1 MVRRGGMRT
10 QMAKQMGVSK
20 NKADDLLVKAKKM
33 NDAEGFNIGGTK
45 MAKEIP
51 AGPKGAGL
59 RALKKEAPGVVKNMG
74 FKRGGSLM
82 IMITGNVSRET
93 FNPVEE
99 ITPGPKD
106 IKVEMNR
113 QVRNQE
119 IKGTPPVQVK
129 GRKFSGV
136 Y

>member
-1 MVRRGGMRT
+1 
-10 QMAKQMGVSK
+10 MGVSK
-20 NKADDLLVKAKKM
+20 NKADELLEKGRQM
-33 NDAEGFNIGGTK
+33 NDAEGFNKGGSS
-45 MAKEIP
+45 MAKKFP
-51 AGPKGAGL
+51 DLTGDGKTTYADVLKGRGAFAG
-59 RALKKEAPGVVKNMG
+59 
-74 FKRGGSLM
+74 GGSM
-82 IMITGNVSRET
+82 TIIIGANVSRET
-93 FNPVEE
+93 SSVEQ

>member
-20 NKADDLLVKAKKM
+20 NKADELLEKAKKM
-33 NDAEGFNIGGTK
+33 NDAEGFNKGGSS
-45 MAKEIP
+45 MAKKFPDLTGDGKTTYADILKGRGAF
-51 AGPKGAGL
+51 AG
-59 RALKKEAPGVVKNMG
+59 
-74 FKRGGSLM
+74 GGSM
-82 IMITGNVSRET
+82 TIIIGANVSRET
-93 FNPVEE
+93 SSVEQ

>member
-10 QMAKQMGVSK
+10 QMARQMGVSK
-20 NKADDLLVKAKKM
+20 NKADELLEKAKKM
-33 NDAEGFNIGGTK
+33 NDAEGFNKGGSS
-45 MAKEIP
+45 MAKKFPDLTGDGKTTYADILKGRGAF
-51 AGPKGAGL
+51 AG
-59 RALKKEAPGVVKNMG
+59 
-74 FKRGGSLM
+74 GGSM
-82 IMITGNVSRET
+82 TIIIGANVSRET
-93 FNPVEE
+93 SSVEQ

>member
-20 NKADDLLVKAKKM
+20 NKADELLEKGRQM
-33 NDAEGFNIGGTK
+33 NDAEGFNKGGSS
-45 MAKEIP
+45 MAKKFPDLTGDGETTYADVLKGRGAF
-51 AGPKGAGL
+51 AG
-59 RALKKEAPGVVKNMG
+59 
-74 FKRGGSLM
+74 GGSM
-82 IMITGNVSRET
+82 TIIIGANVSRET
-93 FNPVEE
+93 SSVEK

>member
-1 MVRRGGMRT
+1 MRT

-20 NKADDLLVKAKKM
+20 NKADELLEKAKKM
-33 NDAEGFNIGGTK
+33 NDAEGFNKGGSS
-45 MAKEIP
+45 MAKKFPDLTGDGKTTYADILKGRGAF
-51 AGPKGAGL
+51 AG
-59 RALKKEAPGVVKNMG
+59 
-74 FKRGGSLM
+74 GGSM
-82 IMITGNVSRET
+82 TIIIGANVSRET
-93 FNPVEE
+93 SSVEQ

>member
-20 NKADDLLVKAKKM
+20 NKADELLEKGRQM
-33 NDAEGFNIGGTK
+33 NDAEGFNKGGSS
-45 MAKEIP
+45 MAKKFPDLTGDGKTTYADILKGRGAF
-51 AGPKGAGL
+51 AG
-59 RALKKEAPGVVKNMG
+59 
-74 FKRGGSLM
+74 GGSM
-82 IMITGNVSRET
+82 TIIIGANVSRET
-93 FNPVEE
+93 SSVEK

-119 IKGTPPVQVK
+119 FKGTPPVQVK

>member
-10 QMAKQMGVSK
+10 QMARQMGVSK
-20 NKADDLLVKAKKM
+20 NKADELLEKGRQM
-33 NDAEGFNIGGTK
+33 NDAEGFNKGGSS
-45 MAKEIP
+45 MAKKFP
-51 AGPKGAGL
+51 DLTGDGQTTYADVLKGRGAFAG
-59 RALKKEAPGVVKNMG
+59 
-74 FKRGGSLM
+74 GGSM
-82 IMITGNVSRET
+82 TIIIGANVSRET
-93 FNPVEE
+93 SSVEK

>member
-1 MVRRGGMRT
+1 MRT

-20 NKADDLLVKAKKM
+20 NKADELLEKGRQM
-33 NDAEGFNIGGTK
+33 NDAEGFNKGGSS
-45 MAKEIP
+45 MAKKFPDLTGDGKTTYADILKGRGAF
-51 AGPKGAGL
+51 AG
-59 RALKKEAPGVVKNMG
+59 
-74 FKRGGSLM
+74 GGSM
-82 IMITGNVSRET
+82 TIIIGANVSRET
-93 FNPVEE
+93 SSVEK

-119 IKGTPPVQVK
+119 FKGTPPVQVK

>member
-1 MVRRGGMRT
+1 MP
-10 QMAKQMGVSK
+10 
-20 NKADDLLVKAKKM
+20 
-33 NDAEGFNIGGTK
+33 I
-45 MAKEIP
+45 KEINP
-51 AGPKGAGL
+51 DAAIIFSDIL
-59 RALKKEAPGVVKNMG
+59 VVLQAM
-74 FKRGGSLM
+74 
-82 IMITGNVSRET
+82 
-93 FNPVEE
+93 
-99 ITPGPKD
+99 D

>member
-1 MVRRGGMRT
+1 MRT

-20 NKADDLLVKAKKM
+20 NKADELLEKGRQM
-33 NDAEGFNIGGTK
+33 NDAEGFNKGGSS
-45 MAKEIP
+45 MAKKFP
-51 AGPKGAGL
+51 DLTGDGKTTYADVLKGRGAFAG
-59 RALKKEAPGVVKNMG
+59 
-74 FKRGGSLM
+74 GGSM
-82 IMITGNVSRET
+82 TIIIGANVSRET
-93 FNPVEE
+93 SSVEQ

>member
-10 QMAKQMGVSK
+10 QMARQMGVSK
-20 NKADDLLVKAKKM
+20 NKADDLLAKAKKM
-33 NDAEGFNIGGTK
+33 NDAEGFNKGGSS
-45 MAKEIP
+45 MAKKFP
-51 AGPKGAGL
+51 DLTGDGKTTYADVLKGRGAFAG
-59 RALKKEAPGVVKNMG
+59 
-74 FKRGGSLM
+74 GGSM
-82 IMITGNVSRET
+82 TIIIGANVSRET

>member
-10 QMAKQMGVSK
+10 QMARQMGVSK
-20 NKADDLLVKAKKM
+20 NKADELLEKGRQM
-33 NDAEGFNIGGTK
+33 NDAEGFNKGGSS
-45 MAKEIP
+45 MAKKFPDLTGDGKTTYADILKGRGAF
-51 AGPKGAGL
+51 AG
-59 RALKKEAPGVVKNMG
+59 
-74 FKRGGSLM
+74 GGSM
-82 IMITGNVSRET
+82 TIIIGANVSRET
-93 FNPVEE
+93 SSVEK

-119 IKGTPPVQVK
+119 FKGTPPVQVK

>member
-1 MVRRGGMRT
+1 MRT

-20 NKADDLLVKAKKM
+20 NKADELLEKGRQM
-33 NDAEGFNIGGTK
+33 NDAEGFNKGGSS
-45 MAKEIP
+45 MAKKFPDLTGDGKTTYADILKGRGAF
-51 AGPKGAGL
+51 AG
-59 RALKKEAPGVVKNMG
+59 
-74 FKRGGSLM
+74 GGSM
-82 IMITGNVSRET
+82 TIIIGANVSRET
-93 FNPVEE
+93 SSVEQ

>member
-10 QMAKQMGVSK
+10 QMARQMGVSK
-20 NKADDLLVKAKKM
+20 NKADELLEKAKKM
-33 NDAEGFNIGGTK
+33 NDAEGFNKGGSS
-45 MAKEIP
+45 MAKKFPDLTGDGKTTYADIL
-51 AGPKGAGL
+51 GA
-59 RALKKEAPGVVKNMG
+59 
-74 FKRGGSLM
+74 
-82 IMITGNVSRET
+82 NVSRET

>member
-1 MVRRGGMRT
+1 MRT
-10 QMAKQMGVSK
+10 QMARQMGVSK
-20 NKADDLLVKAKKM
+20 NKADELLEKGRQM
-33 NDAEGFNIGGTK
+33 NDAEGFNKGGSS
-45 MAKEIP
+45 MAKKFPDLTGDGKTTYADILKGRGAF
-51 AGPKGAGL
+51 AG
-59 RALKKEAPGVVKNMG
+59 
-74 FKRGGSLM
+74 GGSM
-82 IMITGNVSRET
+82 TIIIGANVSRET
-93 FNPVEE
+93 SSVEK

-119 IKGTPPVQVK
+119 FKGTPPVQVK

>member
-1 MVRRGGMRT
+1 MRT

-20 NKADDLLVKAKKM
+20 NKADELLEKGRQM
-33 NDAEGFNIGGTK
+33 NDAEGFNKGGSS
-45 MAKEIP
+45 MAKKFP
-51 AGPKGAGL
+51 DLTGDGKTTYADVLKGRGAFAG
-59 RALKKEAPGVVKNMG
+59 
-74 FKRGGSLM
+74 GGSM
-82 IMITGNVSRET
+82 TIIIGANVSRET
-93 FNPVEE
+93 SSVEK

>member
-1 MVRRGGMRT
+1 
-10 QMAKQMGVSK
+10 
-20 NKADDLLVKAKKM
+20 
-33 NDAEGFNIGGTK
+33 

-59 RALKKEAPGVVKNMG
+59 RALKKEAPGVVKDMG

>member
-20 NKADDLLVKAKKM
+20 NKADELLEKGRQM
-33 NDAEGFNIGGTK
+33 NDAEGFNKGGSS
-45 MAKEIP
+45 MAKKFPDLTGDGKTTYADILKGRGAF
-51 AGPKGAGL
+51 AG
-59 RALKKEAPGVVKNMG
+59 
-74 FKRGGSLM
+74 GGSM
-82 IMITGNVSRET
+82 TIIIGANVSRET
-93 FNPVEE
+93 SSVEQ